1 VENSNEYPCPEDE
14 ITSFVKEQVSL
25 AIHKPDDDLTV
36 RCANCTQTMIRKYQ
50 IIQSMNRVDGF
61 PACSDRCRKEYIA
74 KTGTIPHLRTLRTHA
89 A

>member
-1 VENSNEYPCPEDE
+1 
-14 ITSFVKEQVSL
+14 
-25 AIHKPDDDLTV
+25 
-36 RCANCTQTMIRKYQ
+36 MIRKYQ

-74 KTGTIPHLRTLRTHA
+74 KTGTLPHLRTLRTHA